1 MSEVLEIEDSNFE
14 EEVLN
19 SDKPVL
25 VDFWAPWCGPC
36 KMVSPII
43 DELAD
48 ENGDEIK
55 VCKIN
60 VDENKETATNYQV
73 MSIPAIFIFKDGEVK
88 EQVVGYLPKEE
99 LQEKID
105 NTIS

>member
-1 MSEVLEIEDSNFE
+1 MAEVLEIEDSNFE

-19 SDKPVL
+19 SDKPVV

-36 KMVSPII
+36 KMVSPVIE
-43 DELAD
+43 ELAQD
-48 ENGDEIK
+48 NGEKLK

-60 VDENKETATNYQV
+60 VDENKETASSYQV

-88 EQVVGYLPKEE
+88 DQVVGYLPKEE
-99 LQEKID
+99 LQEKVD
-105 NTIS
+105 NVV

>member
-43 DELAD
+43 DELAS

-60 VDENKETATNYQV
+60 VDENKETASNYQV

-105 NTIS
+105 NAVS